1 MGLDPLI
8 CGIWCWLQVDNARI
22 ELSYW
27 TLIEEVVLEKK
38 YHVLGA
44 QKKIKKNT
52 YITFYN
58 CKT

>member
-44 QKKIKKNT
+44 QKKIKKKHLHN
-52 YITFYN
+52 FL
-58 CKT
+58 